1 MQSDQIKL
9 IAMCIYNIYVYIHAY
24 VYTYTY
30 AHMCRYIHIY
40 VYVHVRFFFTNNLD
54 HSSDRGHYVFK
65 LKST

>member
-40 VYVHVRFFFTNNLD
+40 VYVHVRFFFTNNWIIAVTEATMF
-54 HSSDRGHYVFK
+54 SN
-65 LKST
+65 